1 MRASSA
7 VVTPR
12 AMSSRAVVFAR
23 WGAASYVI
31 WSILHLQAAYA
42 VYKLAA
48 GVPVSMVQ
56 GRLLQDAW
64 NLLAFSVT
72 GAGTA
77 MVLNWRNNTW
87 GYWINAGIIGVAD
100 LGFVFFVLIPGHM
113 PIWPGVV
120 GPVFWLVGLIL
131 TTLGITGRGST
142 ANDH

>member
-1 MRASSA
+1 
-7 VVTPR
+7 
-12 AMSSRAVVFAR
+12 MSSKGVVVAR

-31 WSILHLQAAYA
+31 WSVLHLQAAYA
-42 VYKLAA
+42 VHKLAL

-64 NLLAFSVT
+64 NLLAFSVA

-77 MVLNWRNNTW
+77 IVLNWRNSTW
-87 GYWINAGIIGVAD
+87 GYWINAGIISIAD

-113 PIWPGVV
+113 PIWPGIV

-131 TTLGITGRGST
+131 TTLGITARDS
-142 ANDH
+142 AAKDH